1 MLRAEEEAWAAE
13 EAVKKAE
20 VTDAAWAGF
29 CSGDDGGG
37 GGGGGGG

>member
-13 EAVKKAE
+13 EAVKEAE
-20 VTDAAWAGF
+20 ATDAAWAGF